1 MRLFRSFLFS
11 IWFNVVSFVLVMGG
25 LPIAAF
31 APRRMPAYAGVW
43 GRSVLAGMPLFDCQV
58 VIEGAENL
66 PKSGKMLIASQ
77 HQSAFDTM
85 LWFRLVPHPRYIVK
99 IELMRIPLFGILA
112 RLSRQIG
119 VDRDAGASALR
130 EMLHEADRAWDE
142 GAQIVIFPEGT
153 RADVGTV
160 AKLHPGVAALARHS
174 HLPVIPV
181 TTDSGMCWGKGFWRK
196 RPGTIRVI
204 IHPALPAGLRRE
216 ALMTQLQALFEAE
229 AAAQRSVGPL

>member
-1 MRLFRSFLFS
+1 
-11 IWFNVVSFVLVMGG
+11 
-25 LPIAAF
+25 
-31 APRRMPAYAGVW
+31 
-43 GRSVLAGMPLFDCQV
+43 MPLFDCKV